1 MLPEP
6 DELLPE
12 EERLLL
18 LVDGVYVLVLLLSDV
33 RLLTP
38 VLVEDLLVP
47 GLNICLMALPIAL
60 PLLLLL

>member
-18 LVDGVYVLVLLLSDV
+18 LVEGVYVLVLLLSNE
-33 RLLTP
+33 RLL
-38 VLVEDLLVP
+38 VEELLVP
-47 GLNICLMALPIAL
+47 GLKICLMALPIAL